1 MSPVKVNQKG
11 GVIIPAELRKRI
23 GWKPGDCIR
32 FLDYG
37 GVVSLVP
44 VLRNPVEKGMGSLKG
59 RGGSLTKA
67 LEIERAKECERENRR
82 R

>member
-11 GVIIPAELRKRI
+11 AVIIPAELRKRY
-23 GWKPGDCIR
+23 GWKPGDRIR
-32 FLDYG
+32 FVDYG

-44 VLRNPVEKGMGSLKG
+44 ALRNPVEEGMGILKG

-67 LEIERAKECERENRR
+67 LEIERAKERERENRR

>member
-1 MSPVKVNQKG
+1 MSPAKVNQKG
-11 GVIIPAELRKRI
+11 GVIIPVELRKRY
-23 GWKPGDCIR
+23 GWKPGDHIR
-32 FLDYG
+32 FVDYG

-44 VLRNPVEKGMGSLKG
+44 VLRNPVEEGMGILKR

-67 LEIERAKECERENRR
+67 LEIERAKERERENRR